1 MSQTIQ
7 DFNQVPTNVSKYF
20 INYDIFEEDILIQQ
34 NRNL

>member
-7 DFNQVPTNVSKYF
+7 DFNQAPTNVSKYF
-20 INYDIFEEDILIQQ
+20 INYDIFEEDIQQ